1 MRNSGGGG
9 YFFERTFFYRELESM
24 AADSGLEKQAYWLIK
39 HLGFS
44 LADVYGLTLIERNTY
59 IKFFNEE
66 NAQQKADMEAARNK

>member
-1 MRNSGGGG
+1 
-9 YFFERTFFYRELESM
+9 M